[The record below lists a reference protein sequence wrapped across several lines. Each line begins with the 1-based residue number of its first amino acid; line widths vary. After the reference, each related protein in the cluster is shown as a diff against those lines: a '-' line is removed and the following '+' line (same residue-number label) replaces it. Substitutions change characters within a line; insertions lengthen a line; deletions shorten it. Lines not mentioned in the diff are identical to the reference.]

1 MITRA
6 IATNRTEVEDGA
18 TFRPYDITLGAIEPT
33 MTFQAK
39 ITGAGMVVKIQGR
52 LSSDLDWYDV
62 ATFTSSG
69 MVEVPALPEMRY
81 SIPTAGATLN
91 FLVAGVVRR

>member
-1 MITRA
+1 M
-6 IATNRTEVEDGA
+6 EDGA
-18 TFRPYDITLGAIEPT
+18 AFRPEDFSVSGMIEST
-33 MTFQAK
+33 VKCQAK

-52 LSSDLDWYDV
+52 LTSDLDWYDL
-62 ATFTSSG
+62 ATFTGSG

-91 FLVAGVVRR
+91 YLAVGVSRR